1 MNAIRT
7 CSLILYIFLTFLL
20 SGEEAMGFFDKYI
33 KISLSPFNEEQIEN
47 IKYQL
52 SKPDTDSNESSI
64 KQYPLVVYLHG
75 AGERG
80 TDNNKQIKGL
90 AFLGNGSSS
99 QAREFRKEYPCFV
112 YVPQC
117 PLHASWE
124 GAVLGNV
131 IHTIEH
137 LKSTH
142 PIDPKRLYLI
152 GYSMGGSG
160 AYELAAAYHDFNGQ
174 LFAGIIRLAGQ
185 SDFDNRVHEVIS
197 KTAIWIHIGL
207 LDTPLRIEKAR
218 DAYARLKKINNNP
231 PEIKHILNING
242 RRGETF
248 SLTIDNQEKVN
259 LTEYPEIGHGIN
271 LLPFDNPILLKWLFD
286 QKLK

>member
-1 MNAIRT
+1 MNAIRA
-7 CSLILYIFLTFLL
+7 CSLILYISLTILL
-20 SGEEAMGFFDKYI
+20 IGEETMGFIDKYI
-33 KISLSPFNEEQIEN
+33 KKSPSPFNEEQFDN

-64 KQYPLVVYLHG
+64 EQYPLLVYLHG

-80 TDNNKQIKGL
+80 TDNSKQIKGL
-90 AFLGNGSSS
+90 AFLGNGSSA

-124 GAVLGNV
+124 GAVLSNV

-137 LKSTH
+137 LKSTR

-160 AYELAAAYHDFNGQ
+160 AYELAAAYHGFNGQ

-185 SDFDNRVHEVIS
+185 SDFDNRVHEIIS
-197 KTAIWIHIGL
+197 KTATWIHIGL
-207 LDTPLRIEKAR
+207 LDTPQRIEKAR
-218 DAYARLKKINNNP
+218 DAYARLKKIHNNP
-231 PEIKHILNING
+231 PEKKHILNSNG
-242 RRGETF
+242 RRAETF
-248 SLTIDNQEKVN
+248 SLTIDNQEKVK
-259 LTEYPEIGHGIN
+259 LTEYSGIGHGIN
-271 LLPFDNPILLKWLFD
+271 LLPFDNQVLLEWLFD

>member
-7 CSLILYIFLTFLL
+7 CSIILYIFLTSLL
-20 SGEEAMGFFDKYI
+20 SGEEAMGFIEEYSKT
-33 KISLSPFNEEQIEN
+33 SSSPFNEEQFEN

-52 SKPDTDSNESSI
+52 SQPDTDSNESSDE
-64 KQYPLVVYLHG
+64 QYPLVVYLHG

-80 TDNNKQIKGL
+80 ADNRKQINGL
-90 AFLGNGSSS
+90 AFLGNGSSA
-99 QAREFRKEYPCFV
+99 QARAFQDKYPCFV

-124 GAVLGNV
+124 GAILSNV
-131 IHTIEH
+131 IHTVEH
-137 LKSTH
+137 LKATY

-160 AYELAAAYHDFNGQ
+160 AYELVAAYHDFNGQ

-185 SDFDNRVHEVIS
+185 SSFDNRVHEIIS

-207 LDTPLRIEKAR
+207 LDTPLRVEKAR
-218 DAYARLKKINNNP
+218 EAYTRLKKNHNNP
-231 PEIKHILNING
+231 PESKQILNIDG
-242 RRGETF
+242 RLGETF
-248 SLTIDNQEKVN
+248 TLTIDKQEKVK
-259 LTEYPEIGHGIN
+259 LTEYPAIGHGIN
-271 LLPFDNPILLKWLFD
+271 LLPFDNPALLEWLFD
-286 QKLK
+286 QIVK

>member
-1 MNAIRT
+1 
-7 CSLILYIFLTFLL
+7 
-20 SGEEAMGFFDKYI
+20 MGFIEKYI
-33 KISLSPFNEEQIEN
+33 KTSPSPFNEEQFES

-64 KQYPLVVYLHG
+64 EQYPLVVYLHG

-80 TDNNKQIKGL
+80 TDNSKQIKGL
-90 AFLGNGSSS
+90 AFLGNGSSA

-124 GAVLGNV
+124 GAVLSNV
-131 IHTIEH
+131 INTIEH
-137 LKSTH
+137 LKSTR

-160 AYELAAAYHDFNGQ
+160 VYELAAAYHDFNGQ

-185 SDFDNRVHEVIS
+185 SSFDNRVHEIIA
-197 KTAIWIHIGL
+197 KTAIWIHIGM
-207 LDTPLRIEKAR
+207 LDTLLRVEKAR
-218 DAYARLKKINNNP
+218 EAYTRLKKIHNNP
-231 PEIKHILNING
+231 PENKQILNIDG
-242 RRGETF
+242 MLGET
-248 SLTIDNQEKVN
+248 STLTIDKQEKVK
-259 LTEYPEIGHGIN
+259 LTEYPAIGHGIN
-271 LLPFDNPILLKWLFD
+271 LLPFDNPALLEWLFD
-286 QKLK
+286 QIIK